1 VGRWTDPRTMS
12 RRPRVES
19 LGAVLAAGEPPRHR
33 VLLVEDHASVADAT
47 AELMRLHG
55 LEVRVATTGSD
66 ALEMADAFNPILILC
81 DLRLPDMTGLD
92 VAAGLRVRCLRND
105 LLIAIITATSVE
117 YLREFVGQAGTCG
130 VNVVLSKPLTNETL
144 IALIS
149 QLEVLHPRQASRD
162 LRESA

>member
-1 VGRWTDPRTMS
+1 
-12 RRPRVES
+12 
-19 LGAVLAAGEPPRHR
+19 VLAAGEPPRHR

-55 LEVRVATTGSD
+55 LEVSVATTGSD

-92 VAAGLRVRCLRND
+92 VAAALRVRCRRND
-105 LLIAIITATSVE
+105 LLFAIITAASTE
-117 YLREFVGQAGTCG
+117 YLREFEGQAKTCG
-130 VNVVLSKPLTNETL
+130 VNLFLSKPLTNETL
-144 IALIS
+144 IALVS
-149 QLEVLHPRQASRD
+149 QLDALQSGQAPRG

>member
-1 VGRWTDPRTMS
+1 MDPRTMS
-12 RRPRVES
+12 RRPRVGS
-19 LGAVLAAGEPPRHR
+19 SRAVLATGEPPRHR

-66 ALEMADAFNPILILC
+66 ALQMADAFNPILILC

-92 VAAGLRVRCLRND
+92 VAAALRVRCVRND
-105 LLIAIITATSVE
+105 LLIAIITAMSVE
-117 YLREFVGQAGTCG
+117 YLREIVGQEGTCG
-130 VNVVLSKPLTNETL
+130 VNIVLSKPLTSETL
-144 IALIS
+144 IALVS
-149 QLEVLHPRQASRD
+149 QLEVLDSRQVSRG